1 MYLQQNHEIGQ
12 KYLVLRPGF
21 ADNDDTGTNSA
32 PWSRERRKGD
42 GSRLTISGRK
52 AMRLTLGQELGLG
65 FGAIIALMIF
75 SAGMTNVGDAQT
87 ATENLAKMASQLR
100 VLVGSFKVDADAKI
114 TVAGQA
120 LKARHTTAAG

>member
-1 MYLQQNHEIGQ
+1 
-12 KYLVLRPGF
+12 
-21 ADNDDTGTNSA
+21 
-32 PWSRERRKGD
+32 
-42 GSRLTISGRK
+42 
-52 AMRLTLGQELGLG
+52 MRLTLGQELGLG

-100 VLVGSFKVDADAKI
+100 VLVGSFKVDADADAKI

>member
-1 MYLQQNHEIGQ
+1 
-12 KYLVLRPGF
+12 
-21 ADNDDTGTNSA
+21 
-32 PWSRERRKGD
+32 
-42 GSRLTISGRK
+42 
-52 AMRLTLGQELGLG
+52 MRLTLGQELGLG